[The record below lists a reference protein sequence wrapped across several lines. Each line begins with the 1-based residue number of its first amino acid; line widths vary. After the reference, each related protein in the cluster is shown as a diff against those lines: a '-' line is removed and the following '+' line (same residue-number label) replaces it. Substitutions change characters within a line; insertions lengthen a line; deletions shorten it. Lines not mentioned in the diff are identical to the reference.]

1 LKSFRLVEESAL
13 RRTLEKIGIARATF
27 SLVSAAADLRK
38 VIDNVLLH
46 RADAGQSPINLAS
59 N

>member
-27 SLVSAAADLRK
+27 YRWYQQPQTFE
-38 VIDNVLLH
+38 
-46 RADAGQSPINLAS
+46 R
-59 N
+59 